1 MEVVWLANIWELAKL
16 VLRTLPLMFTDIT
29 YLLILGVV
37 FVFVYRQYQKVQLYE
52 KRLFGLDRINP
63 LIDTATAVIYG
74 LIGGLVATTLFLTL
88 GVSLSDS
95 GIAYLWMTAL
105 LLMLIHPRFLCFSYA
120 GGLIGL
126 LSLLFGF
133 PQVNIA
139 SLMALVAILHM
150 SEALLIA
157 IDGYHNASPI
167 YFKRGEQVVGGF
179 SLQKFWPVPFVALLG
194 LVILE
199 SGLDLDVV
207 TMPDWWPLFSSSSQ
221 VGEGQSM
228 IYMLFPVVAALGYS
242 DLATA
247 DLPQTKAR
255 RSALYLSIFS
265 LILLGLAFLADRYP
279 SLAIVAV
286 LFSPFGHELVIYL
299 GQKAERSRPPVF
311 QTDSGV
317 MVLAVHPGSPAEKM
331 GLGPGDVIR
340 SVNGITVDDLPAL
353 VQELSP
359 WVVDPIFTVEN
370 SLQTPSSRTVS
381 FRGKV
386 PPLGIIPAP
395 HPHQRFYMRF
405 GESPVQRLW
414 NRWRRKRK

>member
-1 MEVVWLANIWELAKL
+1 MANIWELAKL

-150 SEALLIA
+150 AEALLIA

-247 DLPQTKAR
+247 DLP
-255 RSALYLSIFS
+255 
-265 LILLGLAFLADRYP
+265 
-279 SLAIVAV
+279 
-286 LFSPFGHELVIYL
+286 
-299 GQKAERSRPPVF
+299 
-311 QTDSGV
+311 
-317 MVLAVHPGSPAEKM
+317 
-331 GLGPGDVIR
+331 
-340 SVNGITVDDLPAL
+340 
-353 VQELSP
+353 
-359 WVVDPIFTVEN
+359 
-370 SLQTPSSRTVS
+370 
-381 FRGKV
+381 
-386 PPLGIIPAP
+386 
-395 HPHQRFYMRF
+395 
-405 GESPVQRLW
+405 
-414 NRWRRKRK
+414 